1 MSMQYRSE
9 VPTVS
14 EYEPITKELYEMM
27 YFHHG
32 PYSDEVD
39 TVSADYEQF
48 YLACTKID
56 SIHAKLEDENQSLK
70 NIIAKLKH
78 NTTVMELFCKNLEDA
93 VKERKDVTLWGVDY
107 IPVPVDADNMPVH
120 NGDVMEWPDG
130 KTFEVIG
137 IGDGVLF
144 YTEHECDGPAE
155 WTGASTKRHYHAPTV
170 EDVLREFA
178 AGFVGCANCVNDHEV
193 TDAIELFAPKLR
205 LAGDVE

>member
-1 MSMQYRSE
+1 MQYRSE

-14 EYEPITKELYEMM
+14 DYEPITQELYDMM
-27 YFHHG
+27 DFHG
-32 PYSDEVD
+32 PYGEEAE
-39 TVSADYEQF
+39 TVSVSYEEF
-48 YLACTKID
+48 SVACSKID

-70 NIIAKLKH
+70 SIIAKLKH

-155 WTGASTKRHYHAPTV
+155 WTGASTKRHHQPDTWERII
-170 EDVLREFA
+170 EDAREYRLNI
-178 AGFVGCANCVNDHEV
+178 GGSYLWKNKSD
-193 TDAIELFAPKLR
+193 ELVARCKA
-205 LAGDVE
+205 LAGDAE